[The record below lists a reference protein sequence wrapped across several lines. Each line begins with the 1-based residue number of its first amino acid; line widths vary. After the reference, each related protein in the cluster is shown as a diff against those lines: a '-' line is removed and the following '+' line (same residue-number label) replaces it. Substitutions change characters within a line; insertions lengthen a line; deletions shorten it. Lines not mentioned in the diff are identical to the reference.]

1 MKIKKW
7 VKLVI
12 LGIIVE
18 TCLFGI
24 VLVGGAIG
32 IISTLGIGIT
42 LLKGV
47 DWVYEK

>member
-7 VKLVI
+7 VKLTI
-12 LGIIVE
+12 LFIIIE
-18 TCLFGI
+18 LCLSGI
-24 VLVGGAIG
+24 VLIGGAIG
-32 IISTLGIGIT
+32 VLSTLGIGIT